1 MDCQSIDPIKA
12 TCSSRLNPSTRVRI
26 LLASQLRALLHHQN
40 SETVCHLRCADL
52 LDLETQ
58 RLLIDDVHTQKTQL
72 TYETASRISG
82 TLSLH
87 TQEIDIS
94 DTYIKLNIRRA
105 ARYI

>member
-1 MDCQSIDPIKA
+1 MLTAVNAYMLISSEPINKSPNSSGITV
-12 TCSSRLNPSTRVRI
+12 TCPPLS
-26 LLASQLRALLHHQN
+26 

-58 RLLIDDVHTQKTQL
+58 RVLIDDVHTQKTQL
-72 TYETASRISG
+72 TYENASRISG

-87 TQEIDIS
+87 NQEIGIS